1 MKITVNDKTMIV
13 PDACTVKILCDIMNI
28 KENDG
33 AAIAVGMDVLSPA
46 DYDSRKLMEGDKITI
61 IRATCGG

>member
-1 MKITVNDKTMIV
+1 MNISVNEKEMLV
-13 PDACTVKILCDIMNI
+13 PEGCNVKDLCNIINI

-33 AAIAVGMDVLSPA
+33 VAIAVGMDVLTPG
-46 DYDSRKLMEGDKITI
+46 DYPTRILQEGDKVTI